1 MSVRTEGALRPMRR
15 ASAPLSEG
23 DAVLAA
29 KLEPLAL
36 LLKRRALVEINAN
49 RPGEVWLEFADGRRS
64 AEKVP
69 ALTHHYWRG
78 LCHVLANGAGK
89 VFDPETQPF
98 VSERLPGGHR
108 FEGMISGFSEWGL
121 SVSIRLCRE
130 SGATLEDFGLVG
142 AWRELVLGE
151 VRAGSNIIVSGGTSA
166 GKTTLLNKLIPEI
179 PLQKRILTVEDTR
192 ELLVP
197 HLDCNHFVPPRHVA
211 QERPQAVDFARI
223 IDHLMRSRPDIVIP
237 GELSLANT
245 FPTLRLLNTG
255 HRGLMCTVHANSARL
270 ALEEAIPFNCKLAG
284 VKVVDLVGYLRRTVD
299 LVIQVKKLA
308 GGARRVTEIWR
319 PSEDEPVRFGE
330 EEPLDAR

>member
-1 MSVRTEGALRPMRR
+1 MTNAPRTLGT
-15 ASAPLSEG
+15 

-29 KLEPLAL
+29 KLEPIEPL
-36 LLKRRALVEINAN
+36 LRRRGLVEINAN
-49 RPGEVWLEFADGRRS
+49 RPGEAWLEFADGRRT
-64 AEKVP
+64 AERMP

-108 FEGMISGFSEWGL
+108 FEGMISGISEWGL
-121 SVSIRLCRE
+121 SISIRLYRE
-130 SGATLEDFGLVG
+130 SGATLDDFGLTG
-142 AWRELVLGE
+142 EWRDLVLGH

-179 PLQKRILTVEDTR
+179 PNSKRILTVEDTR
-192 ELLVP
+192 ELRVP
-197 HLDCNHFVPPRHVA
+197 HADCNHFVPPRHVA
-211 QERPQAVDFARI
+211 HGRPPPVDFARI

-237 GELSLANT
+237 GELSIANT

-270 ALEEAIPFNCKLAG
+270 ALEEAIPFNCNLAG
-284 VKVVDLVGYLRRTVD
+284 VKVVNLVEYLRRTVD
-299 LVIQVKKLA
+299 LVIQVQKIGDGK
-308 GGARRVTEIWR
+308 RRVTEIWR
-319 PSEDEPVRFGE
+319 PRELEPTMLCPGGTGDE
-330 EEPLDAR
+330 

>member
-1 MSVRTEGALRPMRR
+1 MGAETTGR
-15 ASAPLSEG
+15 SG

-29 KLEPLAL
+29 KLEPLAPFF
-36 LLKRRALVEINAN
+36 KRRGIVELNAN
-49 RPGEVWLEFADGRRS
+49 RPGEVWLELADGRRTV
-64 AEKVP
+64 EKVP
-69 ALTHHYWRG
+69 SLTQHYWRG

-121 SVSIRLCRE
+121 SVSIRVSRD
-130 SGATLEDFGLVG
+130 SGATLEDFGLIGEWRDLVVG
-142 AWRELVLGE
+142 H

-179 PLQKRILTVEDTR
+179 PREKRILTVEDTR
-192 ELLVP
+192 ELRVP
-197 HLDCNHFVPPRHVA
+197 HPDCNHFVPPRHVA
-211 QERPQAVDFARI
+211 HEKRAAIDFARI

-237 GELSLANT
+237 GELSIANT

-270 ALEEAIPFNCKLAG
+270 ALEEAIPFNCNLAG
-284 VKVVDLVGYLRRTVD
+284 VKVVNLVEYLRRTVD
-299 LVIQVKKLA
+299 LVIQVTKLN
-308 GGARRVTEIWR
+308 GGKRRVTEIWR
-319 PSEDEPVRFGE
+319 PLENTAAKLHEGAFE
-330 EEPLDAR
+330 HE